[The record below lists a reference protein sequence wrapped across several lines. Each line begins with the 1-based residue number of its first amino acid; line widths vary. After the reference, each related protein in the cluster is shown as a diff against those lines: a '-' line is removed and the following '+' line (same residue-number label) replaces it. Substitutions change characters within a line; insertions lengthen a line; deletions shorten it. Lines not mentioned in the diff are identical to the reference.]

1 MKIPLYRP
9 QATPTSEAPGRSFRA
24 RMQSQPYVQAEIE
37 KGNVLGEALN
47 QAAGYADMRY
57 KMAREAQLNDAL
69 LAADEQ
75 LREETETLSKSKQ
88 LYNVLDGDNPVW
100 NKNVDGIRKSLRAT
114 LGKDREALRAFDE
127 KFKQAEMSQRFKL
140 RGVLDAKIQKQI
152 ALQRKQK
159 LEKAEDASV
168 EALSISEIFLNLEDA
183 KVDGMRARDVLKA
196 NPDAL
201 EGQQGAL
208 IINIAKRRIQK
219 VLDNA
224 ENPIAVISALRKAA
238 FEGDQSGVAA
248 LGVGVVEAEL
258 LELIP
263 ASDRA
268 AILRSGETL
277 ASYID
282 GPTLEE
288 KAILERKGSELSVLS
303 SDMSD
308 VASMIEKNIDVSDE
322 QIAELESRLN
332 TLSIALPGDVVTP
345 VREQINSI
353 KDYRAFRND
362 MVALKTPAAMGE
374 FLTAM
379 EAKEQK
385 TPDDVAKIEFARKV
399 YASTLRDIEED
410 VVAWAEKTNPQSGI
424 VPMDLS
430 FSNPD
435 QSAAEL
441 KQRASAAV
449 ALHNVSGRRDAGR
462 PIQMFSKY
470 EQEAFI
476 SAFEGAPLS
485 QKMTTLMSMEQ
496 AFRDTDYEDML
507 YDLYAKIGEK
517 NPLIA
522 HAGGLIS
529 MGRNE
534 AAREIFQG
542 LEQIDAGVQIPKKTS
557 AGTSTSAVISTYL
570 QEALRFQP
578 EATGAIIKA
587 TEAIIANRFIGLSEA
602 DLTEELVIEAM
613 QTAAGRYQKG
623 GVTLGG
629 LQLVNNAQTFM
640 PKDASVDRFEQVMDN
655 LTPEMMAM
663 MGYEVD
669 PKLWSQVADGDWTFQ
684 VAGEGQYRIMKDVE
698 PSSGGVPT
706 FLNGFNLSR
715 GGEAEP
721 VLIDFY
727 AAEQLLIQTKQSQ
740 TVSAISELGATVAEG
755 MPFVSVPVA
764 SPDMPAVAQDVAPD
778 LMKNF
783 DETQGILSAQMATA
797 LKNARTAE
805 KKADVIA
812 ELVPPNRFKTLVK
825 PLLDSVPKEVS
836 DDEYVEYVDAVLN
849 GFGKPYNEWKASQ

>member
-1 MKIPLYRP
+1 MKIPLYRS

-47 QAAGYADMRY
+47 QAASYADMRY

-69 LAADEQ
+69 IAADEQ
-75 LREETETLSKSKQ
+75 LREETDRLSKSNQ
-88 LYNVLDGDNPVW
+88 LYKVLDGDDPIW
-100 NKNVDGIRKSLRAT
+100 NKNVDGIRSSLRAT

-140 RGVLDAKIQKQI
+140 RGVLDTKIRQQI

-159 LEKAEDASV
+159 LQKAEDASV
-168 EALSISEIFLNLEDA
+168 DALSISEIFLNLEDA

-208 IINIAKRRIQK
+208 ITNITKRRIQK

-268 AILRSGETL
+268 AILRGGETL

-288 KAILERKGSELSVLS
+288 KAILESKGSELTVLS
-303 SDMSD
+303 REMSN
-308 VASMIEKNIDVSDE
+308 VSQMIEKNIDVSDE
-322 QIAELESRLN
+322 QIQGLEDRL
-332 TLSIALPGDVVTP
+332 LSLSNSLPADAVQP
-345 VREQINSI
+345 VADQLNSI
-353 KDYRAFRND
+353 RDYKAFRND
-362 MVALKTPAAMGE
+362 MVALKTPAAMSE
-374 FLTAM
+374 FLGAM

-399 YASTLRDIEED
+399 YASTLKDIEED
-410 VVAWAEKTNPQSGI
+410 VVAWSAKTNPGGGI
-424 VPMDLS
+424 KPMDLS

-441 KQRASAAV
+441 TQRASAV
-449 ALHNVSGRRDAGR
+449 TALHKVSGRQDAGR
-462 PIQMFSKY
+462 PIRMFSNAE
-470 EQEAFI
+470 EQAFV
-476 SAFEGAPLS
+476 SAFEGASLS

-542 LEQIDAGVQIPKKTS
+542 LEQIDAGVQIPKQTNL
-557 AGTSTSAVISTYL
+557 GTSTSAVISTYL

-587 TEAIIANRFIGLSEA
+587 TEAIIANRFIGLSKD
-602 DLTEELVIEAM
+602 DLTEKLVIEAM
-613 QTAAGRYQKG
+613 QTAAGQYQKD

-640 PKDASVDRFEQVMDN
+640 PKDVSVDRFEQVMDN
-655 LTPEMMAM
+655 LTPAMMAM

-669 PKLWSQVADGDWTFQ
+669 PRLWSQVADGDWTFQ

-715 GGEAEP
+715 DGEQEP

-727 AAEQLLIQTKQSQ
+727 AAEQLLIKTKQSQ
-740 TVSAISELGATVAEG
+740 TVSGISELGATVTEG

-764 SPDMPAVAQDVAPD
+764 SPDMPAFAQDVAPD

-783 DETQGILSAQMATA
+783 DETKGVYEAQMAVA
-797 LKNARTAE
+797 LKGKETVEQKN
-805 KKADVIA
+805 KVIS
-812 ELVPPNRFKTLVK
+812 ELVPPNRYKTIIQ
-825 PLLDSVPKEVS
+825 PLLSSVPNNVS